1 MRAAIAIGL
10 VLFSSSAYAQVSP
23 CGPLGLTYDPYKP
36 SDIAIVRQYGG
47 AVLSQVPVSTLMKL
61 DPYVPSQ
68 GELLRQV
75 GGGIPL
81 WAAYGWPYAPAPALA
96 DCPPAVAFA
105 TSRPSADA
113 APSVAPIT
121 RFADVMAVLKRDP
134 ASVQPPSVTL
144 TPKTPPAV
152 RNQGLMIQYAGRTW
166 VSAGQAVAFREAEFT
181 RVGESSGFPVFR
193 HASATDSLIYLPT
206 TTGAVAPFR
215 MAPQ

>member
-1 MRAAIAIGL
+1 MRAAIAVGL
-10 VLFSSSAYAQVSP
+10 VLFSSSAYGQVSP

-47 AVLSQVPVSTLMKL
+47 AVLSQVPISTLMKL

-105 TSRPSADA
+105 ASRSSADA
-113 APSVAPIT
+113 VPSAAPLT
-121 RFADVMAVLKRDP
+121 RFADVMTMLKRDP
-134 ASVQPPSVTL
+134 ATVQPASVTL
-144 TPKTPPAV
+144 TPRAPTPE
-152 RNQGLMIQYAGRTW
+152 RNLGVMIQYAGRTW
-166 VSAGQAVAFREAEFT
+166 VSAGPAVAFREAEFSQ
-181 RVGESSGFPVFR
+181 VGESSGFPVFR
-193 HASATDSLIYLPT
+193 HTGAKDSLIYLPT

-215 MAPQ
+215 MASQ